1 MPVIDIHTKG
11 RVESTGQVVSR
22 NPANGEIVETIREAS
37 PEGIDA
43 AIFAAHRVQREWAAR
58 PVRERAR
65 VLRRL
70 QRLLLDKTDE
80 LIALIGEENGKPAVE
95 ALSMEILPAV
105 ELLGFY
111 ADGAEKW
118 LKPETIPLGKWNLM
132 GRTSSI
138 EYGPLGVVAI
148 VSPWNFPFSIP
159 FGQTA
164 IALIVGNAV
173 VLKPSE
179 VAPRIG
185 LKIGEL
191 YREAGLPEGLLA
203 VCPGGPSAGAA
214 LVSHPDIQKI
224 IFTGSV
230 ATGKKIMAAAA
241 ANLTPVVLELGG
253 KDAMIVLPDAD
264 LDSASS
270 AALWGAFSNCGQ
282 CCAAVERLYV
292 CESVYQPFLDK
303 LLKKAARL
311 RVGPAST
318 DHVDIGPMTFARQRE
333 IVTRHVEEALAK
345 GARLLWRADLHPND
359 REGGGLFYPPT
370 IVTDV
375 PPELSLLRDETFG
388 PVLPIVKV
396 KDEAEAVRLA
406 NASAYG
412 LTASVWTRNL
422 DKGRAVAR
430 RLEAGTVMVNEVLYT
445 YALSQT
451 PWGGPKQ
458 SGIGRTHGRL
468 GFFELVEA
476 KHIHVN
482 ALSIIKSPWWYPY
495 SPSKAAGLRA
505 FGDFFFNPSWRK
517 RVASILNL
525 RFLRDVF

>member
-264 LDSASS
+264 LDSAT
-270 AALWGAFSNCGQ
+270 L
-282 CCAAVERLYV
+282 ERLAATLQIDDHFSALV
-292 CESVYQPFLDK
+292 NHGILGHGQGRLPAIGFDQQIGKHSHAECSVGIWNLIANRHGACVGIDHSADVDQSPAAACDRYDAIGVSSQPI
-303 LLKKAARL
+303 ACSR
-311 RVGPAST
+311 
-318 DHVDIGPMTFARQRE
+318 
-333 IVTRHVEEALAK
+333 
-345 GARLLWRADLHPND
+345 
-359 REGGGLFYPPT
+359 
-370 IVTDV
+370 
-375 PPELSLLRDETFG
+375 SLLYSRQIVFRDISFD
-388 PVLPIVKV
+388 P
-396 KDEAEAVRLA
+396 
-406 NASAYG
+406 
-412 LTASVWTRNL
+412 
-422 DKGRAVAR
+422 
-430 RLEAGTVMVNEVLYT
+430 
-445 YALSQT
+445 
-451 PWGGPKQ
+451 
-458 SGIGRTHGRL
+458 
-468 GFFELVEA
+468 
-476 KHIHVN
+476 
-482 ALSIIKSPWWYPY
+482 
-495 SPSKAAGLRA
+495 
-505 FGDFFFNPSWRK
+505 
-517 RVASILNL
+517 
-525 RFLRDVF
+525 